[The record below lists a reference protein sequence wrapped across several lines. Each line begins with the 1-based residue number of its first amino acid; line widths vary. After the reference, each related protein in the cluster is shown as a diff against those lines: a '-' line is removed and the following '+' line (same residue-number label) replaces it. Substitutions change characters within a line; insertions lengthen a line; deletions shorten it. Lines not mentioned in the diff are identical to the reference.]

1 MVKYHYRH
9 KLTSQSEKE
18 VFIWFRN
25 DSIFKLGW
33 SYFILMFILE
43 AMLPE
48 WVGDE
53 NGIIENLQLLWL
65 IGGLFYC
72 IKAHSYKYA
81 DWGGSS
87 KALWKAGTIYFFLL
101 IMREISWSR
110 VFFTNPD
117 GSMIQYSQM
126 GLYGKLVHPM
136 VGILIV
142 SMLILLYK
150 ARIWRML
157 KIVKIPV
164 KSFSLLLL
172 FIFFSWVGERTNFTG
187 FHGQVAEELAEFGA
201 YMMMYVLLKDADSIL
216 RLSANEAK
224 SVTSHE
230 SDGLTDENKIPK
242 LQN

>member
-1 MVKYHYRH
+1 
-9 KLTSQSEKE
+9 
-18 VFIWFRN
+18 
-25 DSIFKLGW
+25 
-33 SYFILMFILE
+33 
-43 AMLPE
+43 
-48 WVGDE
+48 
-53 NGIIENLQLLWL
+53 
-65 IGGLFYC
+65 
-72 IKAHSYKYA
+72 
-81 DWGGSS
+81 
-87 KALWKAGTIYFFLL
+87 
-101 IMREISWSR
+101 MREISWGR

-117 GSMIQYSQM
+117 GGMIQYSQM

-150 ARIWRML
+150 SRIWRIL

-201 YMMMYVLLKDADSIL
+201 YMMMYVLVKDADSIL
-216 RLSANEAK
+216 RLFANEAK
-224 SVTSHE
+224 SVPSHE